1 MYSSTAEFTHYL
13 SPNMNLFIVEDS
25 YHIQN
30 RLVQFVEELPDI
42 HVVGL
47 AGDINTAYSAIL
59 ATNPD
64 AMILDVQLSDGN
76 GFVLLRS
83 IKRRKPDIKVVV
95 LTNHSTDENRLYALR
110 AGADNFLDKS
120 TDFEQIPG
128 ILLGWQHSTHPKN
141 LN

>member
-1 MYSSTAEFTHYL
+1 
-13 SPNMNLFIVEDS
+13 MNLFIVEDS
-25 YHIQN
+25 LHIQS
-30 RLVQFVEELPDI
+30 RLVRFVEELPDI

-47 AGDINTAYSAIL
+47 AGDVNTAYSSIL

-76 GFVLLRS
+76 GLVLLKN
-83 IKRRKPDIKVVV
+83 IKKSKPNIKVVV
-95 LTNHSTDENRLYALR
+95 LTNHSTDENRLYAFR

-120 TDFEQIPG
+120 TDFEQIPR
-128 ILLGWQHSTHPKN
+128 ILLKWQHSTQPKN